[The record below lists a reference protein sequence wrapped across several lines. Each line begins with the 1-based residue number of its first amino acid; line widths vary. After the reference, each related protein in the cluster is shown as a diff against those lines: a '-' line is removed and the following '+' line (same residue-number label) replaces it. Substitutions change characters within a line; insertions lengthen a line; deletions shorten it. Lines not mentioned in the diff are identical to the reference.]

1 MIQDK
6 YFNWDFVYA
15 TDVLWRVIVSLNF
28 FLNLIKISN
37 LNMHNSIKI
46 TVNINM
52 LLNNLICCTKDV
64 NIYLIDYLKG

>member
-28 FLNLIKISN
+28 FLNRIKIFN

-46 TVNINM
+46 MVNINM
-52 LLNNLICCTKDV
+52 LLNNLVCCTKDV
-64 NIYLIDYLKG
+64 NICLIDYLKD